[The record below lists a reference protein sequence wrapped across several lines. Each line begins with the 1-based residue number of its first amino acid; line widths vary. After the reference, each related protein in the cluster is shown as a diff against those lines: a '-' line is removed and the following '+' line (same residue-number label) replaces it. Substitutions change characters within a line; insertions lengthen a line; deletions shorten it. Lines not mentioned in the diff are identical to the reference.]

1 MSQDPEKIGPFKIVR
16 RLGVGGMGMV
26 YEAIYHKKGDKPRRV
41 ALKLL
46 APDLGGDAQL
56 IARFER
62 EMEIL
67 KKLKHPNII
76 RYYGGGAVDNRR
88 FYAMEVISGGSLEEK
103 IQEAGTLTWQQT
115 LDYGRQIASAL
126 EHSHK
131 ASVIHRDLKPANL
144 LLTEKGV
151 LKLSDFGIARDTQR
165 TALTAAGKT
174 MGTMAFMAPEQIT
187 GKSQI
192 SHRTDLYALGCV
204 MYQMLT
210 GVTPFGQE
218 DEVPDNRPTAPELML
233 RHLEEVP
240 RAVREHIPDC
250 PFPINTLV
258 MEMLEK
264 EPADRPYDA
273 LAVQV
278 KIDEIREAIE
288 RGAGMAATV
297 IAADVRHMTQ
307 ADRDELNKVRGKKK
321 KRRKKKKY
329 VPIWERVEFL
339 APLLLV
345 IVGIIVWALM
355 PLGEEALYE
364 RAKVLMASQ
373 NSVDWKDARR
383 QFITPLLEKYPEGEF
398 ADEANGW
405 LLKIDTRDLERRI
418 ERRIKDNKEPENEPE
433 RLYMVARDFET
444 FGDRLSAIDRYES
457 LRTLLKG
464 RPDMEAYRN
473 LAAERIRVI
482 QASAGEAD
490 SRLAFVEGQIASG
503 DDLFLAGKKLE
514 ARQRWE
520 SIVRL
525 YRDNKE
531 FEFQVERAKMRIL
544 DPGGTI
550 RAEALLRD
558 QETPEEN
565 IE

>member
-103 IQEAGTLTWQQT
+103 INEGGTLTWKQT

-187 GKSQI
+187 GKSPV

-240 RAVREHIPDC
+240 RAVREHMPDC
-250 PFPINTLV
+250 PFPINTLI

-278 KIDEIREAIE
+278 KIDEIGEALE

-329 VPIWERVEFL
+329 VPVWERIEFL

-355 PLGEEALYE
+355 PLGEQTLYE

-473 LAAERIRVI
+473 LAAKRIRVI

-544 DPGGTI
+544 DPGSMI

-558 QETPEEN
+558 QETLEEN
-565 IE
+565 VE